1 MYCYKCGKQVD
12 DDARF
17 CIYCGCE
24 LNPADNANPAADAGN
39 QYGQANN
46 QYGGQYQP
54 NDPYAQ
60 NQNGA
65 QQWTPPQPQTD
76 PTDKRSPGFS
86 VLSFFFPIVGLI
98 LWIIWH
104 EKSPLKA
111 RSCAKG
117 AVIGFV
123 LNIILS
129 ISMSVINIFL
139 L

>member
-24 LNPADNANPAADAGN
+24 LNPADNADPAAGA
-39 QYGQANN
+39 QYGQVNN
-46 QYGGQYQP
+46 QYGYQYQP

-60 NQNGA
+60 NQNGS
-65 QQWTPPQPQTD
+65 QQWTPPQAQTD
-76 PTDKRSPGFS
+76 PTDKNSPGFS
-86 VLSFFFPIVGLI
+86 VLCFFFPIVGLI
-98 LWIIWH
+98 LWLIWR

-117 AVIGFV
+117 AVIGV
-123 LNIILS
+123 VISIILS
-129 ISMSVINIFL
+129 IVMRVIMIFL
-139 L
+139 F